1 MKIGILTLYNA
12 INAGAFLQAY
22 ALQKLLISLGHDPEF
37 INFTTPR
44 YVYKKYRPYV
54 TRQPGYIIFSIIL
67 IAKFM
72 KAWRKLNLAGM
83 RARSK
88 KYDAVIIGSD
98 EVWNLTNDTF
108 DHIPQF
114 FGNALKS
121 DHIIAYAPSCGPTSY
136 EDITSHAG
144 AVEGIRNMHAV
155 SGRDNNTVDL
165 LRTVTGRSVPMV
177 LDPTLLVDFSDD
189 EISQADRDYI
199 LVYAVGLQ
207 NHQISRIKAFAKK
220 VKKPLV
226 SPCFYNTWC
235 DKSIAASPGEFLGLI
250 RNADYVITNTFHGT
264 LFSLRYHRQ
273 FGTFVEKS
281 HKIKSVLS
289 SLGIEDR
296 NISDMPELDTVVL
309 RPVDFEAIDRKIA
322 EERGKSLKFIRDS
335 LA

>member
-22 ALQKLLISLGHDPEF
+22 ALQKLLISMGHAPEF

-44 YVYKKYRPYV
+44 YIYKKYRPYI
-54 TRQPGYIIFSIIL
+54 TTQPGYIIFSIVL

-72 KAWRKLNLAGM
+72 KAWRKLNLAGIL
-83 RARSK
+83 ARSK

-98 EVWNLTNDTF
+98 EVWNLTNETF

-121 DHIIAYAPSCGPTSY
+121 DRIIAYAPSCGLTSF
-136 EDITSHAG
+136 EDIANHAG
-144 AVEGIRNMHAV
+144 AVEGIKRMHAV
-155 SGRDNNTVDL
+155 SGRDDNTAGL
-165 LRTVTGRSVPMV
+165 LRTITGRPAPMV

-189 EISQADRDYI
+189 EISQADRNYI

-207 NHQISRIKAFAKK
+207 NHQISRIKAFAEKL
-220 VKKPLV
+220 KKPLI

-264 LFSLRYHRQ
+264 LLSLCYHRQ

-281 HKIKSVLS
+281 HKIKSVLKY
-289 SLGIEDR
+289 LDIEDR

-309 RPVDFEAIDRKIA
+309 RPVDFKAIDKKIS
-322 EERGKSLKFIRDS
+322 EERGKSLKFIKDS